1 MKQILILSLVIFLFL
16 TGCQSGIPKDALTLT
31 PEILAQRQIQ
41 TKKYE
46 TTEESRILAAS
57 AALLQ
62 DMGFNI
68 DESETKLGLI
78 SSSKMRDATSAAQ
91 VAGAVVLAVLTGV
104 SQSVDKEQKM
114 RAAIVTRPVGEGEKY
129 ITVRVI
135 FQRTVWNT
143 RGQVTTSESL
153 TDPEIY
159 QEFFD
164 KLSKSIFLEA
174 QEL

>member
-1 MKQILILSLVIFLFL
+1 MRRVLALFL
-16 TGCQSGIPKDALTLT
+16 ISISFITGCQTIPKDALTLS
-31 PEILAQRQIQ
+31 PEALAQRQIQ

-46 TTEESRILAAS
+46 TTDEAKILSAC

-62 DMGFNI
+62 DTGFNI

-78 SSSKMRDATSAAQ
+78 SSSKMRNAENTGQIALAILVAAL
-91 VAGAVVLAVLTGV
+91 GGGV
-104 SQSVDKEQKM
+104 TPIDKEQKM
-114 RAAIVTRPVGEGEKY
+114 RASIVTRPVGEHGEY
-129 ITVRVI
+129 ISVRVT
-135 FQRTVWNT
+135 FQRIVFNT
-143 RGQVTTSESL
+143 QGQVTVSESL
-153 TDPEIY
+153 TDPKIY